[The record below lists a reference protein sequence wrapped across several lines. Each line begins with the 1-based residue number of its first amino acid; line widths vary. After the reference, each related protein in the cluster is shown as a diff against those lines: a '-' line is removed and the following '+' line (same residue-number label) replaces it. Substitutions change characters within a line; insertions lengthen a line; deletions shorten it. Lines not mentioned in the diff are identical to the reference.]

1 MLERLWPG
9 AGTRGLRA
17 EKTKQ
22 PKLRILRMARM
33 GREVFRKIQDL
44 ASIFPFAIFVSFV
57 VPAVPSFCPRL
68 SVPSVKSVVG
78 LGPKTRKRPFNYESR
93 EWREWGGESSGKSKT
108 WLPFPIR
115 DIRFIRSAAV
125 PSFCPR
131 LSVPSVKSVVGL
143 DR

>member
-57 VPAVPSFCPRL
+57 VPAVPAFCSPYVFIRVHLRL
-68 SVPSVKSVVG
+68 KMPENPKKSVG
-78 LGPKTRKRPFNYESR
+78 GPKIAILGRKWAENGVFRRFLILFRLRGPLRLVSVDDFLSEAYAR
-93 EWREWGGESSGKSKT
+93 TGKARISCNK
-108 WLPFPIR
+108 
-115 DIRFIRSAAV
+115 V
-125 PSFCPR
+125 E
-131 LSVPSVKSVVGL
+131 
-143 DR
+143 